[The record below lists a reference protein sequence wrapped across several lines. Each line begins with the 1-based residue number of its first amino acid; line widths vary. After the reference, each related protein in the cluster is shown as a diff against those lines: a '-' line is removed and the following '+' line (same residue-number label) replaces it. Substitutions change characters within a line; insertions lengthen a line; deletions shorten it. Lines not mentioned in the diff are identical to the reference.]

1 METDF
6 AYRERHADV
15 QARVVAAQAAMEKAF
30 QEKAAIRP
38 SGTDIPL
45 LSGVLDAIASGGD
58 QLLHGRTFAGR
69 VAGGLG
75 MAAQVTPVG
84 AGFTAAADVAPV
96 LNKPLEWAAAGG
108 RYIGEKGYDLLAD
121 QADPERALNREYW
134 GETGESVGQI
144 TAAVAAAKAVS
155 KALHPGDPV
164 RATPGPGG
172 LRELEARGRTLR
184 AETPLRP
191 DAIRA
196 VEPAPPPSAADIA
209 SRPPVEPQY
218 SRGLEPTSQPMSGAE
233 SRIGFGDRKASPGSG
248 VESAD
253 VNLGKRS
260 GGARSSLVSE
270 LERNGVKHTP
280 ENIVSIA
287 RDPSG
292 KVVFLET
299 GDSVRGLQHI
309 VERHVAE
316 FAQRGIPESQ
326 IPDAVMKAVTEGKQV
341 GFQGADTG
349 PLPRRPI
356 FEVEFNGR
364 MQRIAVTVGDNGF
377 IVGAN
382 LAR

>member
-1 METDF
+1 VTPSFRTTVE
-6 AYRERHADV
+6 AGN
-15 QARVVAAQAAMEKAF
+15 
-30 QEKAAIRP
+30 AIRP